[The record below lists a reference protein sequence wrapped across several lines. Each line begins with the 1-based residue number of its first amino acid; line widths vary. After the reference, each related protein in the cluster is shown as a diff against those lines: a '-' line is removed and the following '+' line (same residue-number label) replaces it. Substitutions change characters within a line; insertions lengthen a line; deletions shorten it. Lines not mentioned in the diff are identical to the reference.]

1 MKRSNYS
8 QFPIPP
14 AGWAAPCNQPVAAC
28 PPQYASAEPP
38 SVHQDQPIA
47 VRREVQPVASQV
59 ELQEAQARRF
69 QSAPDISTQVGI
81 SQNSAYSAPSPMPAP
96 STPDAAQKTHES
108 TEMWFGKYATSV
120 IAAALV
126 FVGLVLLGSAAF
138 PQLPDEVRVAIMFM
152 VSGSLAVVGSM
163 LELRRGNGLTLALMS
178 CGMLSSFASV
188 LVVRFSFGLVP
199 EAIAFALILSLM
211 TVRLLVG
218 RKLQRSGDFET
229 DAPLADKRFRVVS
242 VVFVSLV
249 AAYECAFGFW
259 SFSYDLDAVGA
270 ALLGAC
276 YVAMLGGVGV
286 LLLRLMGA
294 SSTGIVGYAVSF
306 TVLLMSYLR
315 FCTPVAGE
323 GYAWSVCCM
332 ICALVCA
339 VIGFRTGI
347 GGLRL
352 YGLILTLVCVVKLV
366 MIDITGLNGFEHAL
380 AFVAGGLVCFGIS
393 ALYHYAVKRLLAA

>member
-1 MKRSNYS
+1 MKKSNHS
-8 QFPIPP
+8 EFPIPP
-14 AGWAAPCNQPVAAC
+14 AGWAACNLSAVVC
-28 PPQYASAEPP
+28 PPQCASAEPP
-38 SVHQDQPIA
+38 AAHQDQPIA
-47 VRREVQPVASQV
+47 VRREVQPVAFQA
-59 ELQEAQARRF
+59 EPQDAQARGL
-69 QSAPDISTQVGI
+69 QSAPDVAAQVDISRK
-81 SQNSAYSAPSPMPAP
+81 SAYSAPNSAPAP
-96 STPDAAQKTHES
+96 LAPDAIQKTHES

-120 IAAALV
+120 IAAVLV
-126 FVGLVLLGSAAF
+126 FIGLALLGSAAF

-152 VSGSLAVVGSM
+152 VSGSLAAIGSV

-178 CGMLSSFASV
+178 CGTLSLFASTI
-188 LVVRFSFGLVP
+188 VVRFSFGLVP
-199 EAIAFALILSLM
+199 EAIAFALILLLM

-218 RKLQRSGDFET
+218 RKPQGSEGFVP
-229 DAPLADKRFRVVS
+229 DASFADKRFRIVS
-242 VVFVSLV
+242 VAFASLV

-259 SFSYDLDAVGA
+259 FFPYDLGAVGA

-276 YVAMLGGVGV
+276 YVAMLGGIGA

-294 SSTGIVGYAVSF
+294 SSTGIVGYAVAF

-339 VIGFRTGI
+339 IIGFRFEI